1 MFGDSDTRDG
11 AEDGTETEER
21 MPHATVTRPTARST
35 SSAAGAAPGE
45 TAPPE
50 GPANQV
56 SDFTI
61 ATAAAEALRAAP
73 GVVDIS
79 PGVFALVA
87 TYGSGKR
94 VAGIVVHH
102 LTPDQIALEA
112 HVVLSEAYCHEMLA
126 TAATESG
133 GRERGTGGK
142 SVLGDIADR
151 LREAVYGGL
160 RGTTSLPLA
169 RVDVYIDD
177 LR

>member
-1 MFGDSDTRDG
+1 
-11 AEDGTETEER
+11 
-21 MPHATVTRPTARST
+21 
-35 SSAAGAAPGE
+35 
-45 TAPPE
+45 
-50 GPANQV
+50 V

-61 ATAAAEALRAAP
+61 ATAAAEAIRAAP

-94 VAGIVVHH
+94 VAGIVVRH
-102 LTPDQIALEA
+102 LATDQIALDA
-112 HVVLSEAYCHEMLA
+112 HVVLSEAYCHEMSA
-126 TAATESG
+126 AAATGSVT
-133 GRERGTGGK
+133 RGTEGG

-151 LREAVYGGL
+151 IREAARGGL
-160 RGTTSLPLA
+160 RDMISPPFA

>member
-1 MFGDSDTRDG
+1 M
-11 AEDGTETEER
+11 
-21 MPHATVTRPTARST
+21 
-35 SSAAGAAPGE
+35 
-45 TAPPE
+45 
-50 GPANQV
+50 

-61 ATAAAEALRAAP
+61 ATAAAQAIRAAP

-94 VAGIVVHH
+94 IAGIVVHH
-102 LTPDQIALEA
+102 LTSDQIALEA
-112 HVVLSEAYCHEMLA
+112 HVVLSEAYCNEMS
-126 TAATESG
+126 AATETESD
-133 GRERGTGGK
+133 RRKSRVEGK

-151 LREAVYGGL
+151 IREAVVSGL

>member
-1 MFGDSDTRDG
+1 
-11 AEDGTETEER
+11 
-21 MPHATVTRPTARST
+21 MPHATVTRPAAHPAS
-35 SSAAGAAPGE
+35 SSASAPRE
-45 TAPPE
+45 TAPRE
-50 GPANQV
+50 GSANQV

-61 ATAAAEALRAAP
+61 ATAAAQAIRAAP

-94 VAGIVVHH
+94 VAGIVVRH
-102 LTPDQIALEA
+102 LTPDQFALEA
-112 HVVLSEAYCHEMLA
+112 HVILSEAYCNEMSA
-126 TAATESG
+126 AATTDSVK
-133 GRERGTGGK
+133 RGTEGK
-142 SVLGDIADR
+142 SILRDIADR
-151 LREAVYGGL
+151 IREAVYSGL

>member
-1 MFGDSDTRDG
+1 
-11 AEDGTETEER
+11 

-94 VAGIVVHH
+94 VVGIVVHH
-102 LTPDQIALEA
+102 LTPGQLSLEA
-112 HVVLSEAYCHEMLA
+112 HVVLSEAYCDEMS
-126 TAATESG
+126 AAVE
-133 GRERGTGGK
+133 
-142 SVLGDIADR
+142 
-151 LREAVYGGL
+151 
-160 RGTTSLPLA
+160 
-169 RVDVYIDD
+169 
-177 LR
+177 

>member
-1 MFGDSDTRDG
+1 
-11 AEDGTETEER
+11 
-21 MPHATVTRPTARST
+21 MPHATVTR
-35 SSAAGAAPGE
+35 SAAHPAASALA
-45 TAPPE
+45 TAPREAATTPRE

-61 ATAAAEALRAAP
+61 ATAAAEAIRAAP

-94 VAGIVVHH
+94 VAGIVVRH
-102 LTPDQIALEA
+102 LTPDQFALEA
-112 HVVLSEAYCHEMLA
+112 HVVLSEAYCNEMSA
-126 TAATESG
+126 AAATDSARHGTKG
-133 GRERGTGGK
+133 G

-151 LREAVYGGL
+151 IREAARGGL
-160 RGTTSLPLA
+160 RGSVSPPLA
-169 RVDVYIDD
+169 LVDVYIDE

>member
-1 MFGDSDTRDG
+1 
-11 AEDGTETEER
+11 
-21 MPHATVTRPTARST
+21 MPHATVTHPAASA
-35 SSAAGAAPGE
+35 SSPGKIV
-45 TAPPE
+45 TGE
-50 GPANQV
+50 GPADQV

-61 ATAAAEALRAAP
+61 ATAAAEAIRAAP

-94 VAGIVVHH
+94 VVGIVVRH

-126 TAATESG
+126 AAATDSARPRTEG
-133 GRERGTGGK
+133 G
-142 SVLGDIADR
+142 SVLGDIANR
-151 LREAVYGGL
+151 IREVARGGL
-160 RGTTSLPLA
+160 RDTVSSPLA

>member
-1 MFGDSDTRDG
+1 
-11 AEDGTETEER
+11 
-21 MPHATVTRPTARST
+21 MPHATVTRPAARPAASASVSATA
-35 SSAAGAAPGE
+35 PHE
-45 TAPPE
+45 TATTPRE

-61 ATAAAEALRAAP
+61 ATAAAESIRAAP

-94 VAGIVVHH
+94 VVGIVVRH
-102 LTPDQIALEA
+102 LAPDQLALEA
-112 HVVLSEAYCHEMLA
+112 HVVLSEAYCYEMS
-126 TAATESG
+126 AATVTDSTRRRTEG
-133 GRERGTGGK
+133 G

-151 LREAVYGGL
+151 IREAAHAGL
-160 RGTTSLPLA
+160 RDMISPPFA
-169 RVDVYIDD
+169 WVDVYIDD